1 MDVSIPFRAKSL
13 RDPVEK
19 RPRNSAATAPLARSI
34 APPRHPLGGWFRRAA
49 PTTFQRCLAVHM
61 HFAQHPS
68 ALD

>member
-1 MDVSIPFRAKSL
+1 MELTIPVYAKTIRDAMKSRRRA
-13 RDPVEK
+13 
-19 RPRNSAATAPLARSI
+19 AAPATLIRPLA
-34 APPRHPLGGWFRRAA
+34 PPASGRGLFRRAQ